1 MAFTQQV
8 EELKRQVEEE
18 TKVCCITALCNQTMT
33 VRSIMFE
40 HQEDKLIIS
49 FLYVARTF

>member
-1 MAFTQQV
+1 MAFAQQI

-18 TKVCCITALCNQTMT
+18 TKVCCVTALCNQTMT

-40 HQEDKLIIS
+40 HQEDNQLALS
-49 FLYVARTF
+49 R

>member
-1 MAFTQQV
+1 MLSQMLRAKMAFTQQI

-18 TKVCCITALCNQTMT
+18 TKVCCITALCNQAMT

-40 HQEDKLIIS
+40 HQEDN
-49 FLYVARTF
+49 